1 MDINNW
7 LDLLA
12 ELDRAEKNWH
22 RYDVTGLTPNQVT
35 EALESASIGQYLWNN
50 SGIYDSSWN
59 KPIAEWAEYRYVYF
73 KHKEDI
79 TVFRLIK

>member
-7 LDLLA
+7 LDLLV

-22 RYDVTGLTPNQVT
+22 RYDVTGLTPKQVS
-35 EALESASIGQYLWNN
+35 EALESASIGPYMWNN
-50 SGIYDSSWN
+50 SSIYGNYTDS
-59 KPIAEWAEYRYVYF
+59 PIREWAEYRYVYF